1 MMNYESGKFH
11 KLKAI
16 ADFNFGPL
24 NGVTIR
30 EGTVVEFDGTTL
42 KLEGKDHV
50 CREFNLAVKAKFVVP
65 TTDTTTTYE
74 PASSKVKVKTATSQG
89 ENRDAVD
96 MGAAVREE
104 EVVSRVED
112 TNDKREAAS
121 TAQVEKAVA
130 PQPTPVEKPAQP
142 LSVEEADRRNAEAIR
157 AVLDQPVKKGM
168 VGGTRH
174 DRAEADAD
182 ARDIGGK
189 FKLQSM
195 DGGNQGVVVG
205 KVKAS
210 DKSATTG
217 RTGEATK
224 TAATDVTRTTADAVE
239 SGLKPQKV
247 VEGIRGIEAKTASTQ
262 KGIQNLQ
269 AQVASME
276 DGIRENP
283 PKPMTPT
290 TLVTEGE
297 DIRVTENGVTGDVSE
312 AASGEELTE
321 LLPDAAVASPPKTAA
336 KPQRS
341 NPEDE
346 IQEILDTWDKK
357 RHWRKRV
364 SEAVDFYGDW
374 PEALEAIYSIEA
386 PSVIKHIKSQLL
398 RK

>member
-74 PASSKVKVKTATSQG
+74 PATSKVQVKTATSQG

-96 MGAAVREE
+96 MGAAVQEE
-104 EVVSRVED
+104 QVVSRVED
-112 TNDKREAAS
+112 TNDKRDAAS

-130 PQPTPVEKPAQP
+130 QPTPVEKPAQP

-157 AVLDQPVKKGM
+157 AALDQPVKKGM

-174 DRAEADAD
+174 DRTEADAD
-182 ARDIGGK
+182 ARDIGSGK

-205 KVKAS
+205 KVQAS
-210 DKSATTG
+210 SSSASTG

-224 TAATDVTRTTADAVE
+224 TATTDVTRTTADAVE

-290 TLVTEGE
+290 TLVTEGV
-297 DIRVTENGVTGDVSE
+297 DILTAENGVTGDVSE
-312 AASGEELTE
+312 AATGEELTE
-321 LLPDAAVASPPKTAA
+321 LLPDAAVASPPKTAS

-346 IQEILDTWDKK
+346 IQEILEGWDKK

-364 SEAVDFYGDW
+364 AEAVDFYGDW

-386 PSVIKHIKSQLL
+386 ASVIKHIKSQLL